1 MRSHELIGS
10 LVLLVLMVL
19 PAGCTN
25 GPTLIIN
32 SHIDYNKAVRQ
43 VMNEELLLNIVRM
56 RYAEAPQFVAVSS
69 INTQF
74 ETTTGLG
81 SDIGWLDEIQG
92 PASWGVEGSL
102 AFKDNPTISITPR
115 QGEEVAKQLLSP
127 IDPQTIAY
135 LSGAGYRLDN
145 IFALLVENANGVRS
159 YTAAGT
165 LPTRAG
171 DPEFGELLAA
181 IHVLE
186 EENDI
191 VCGFLKAYDDY
202 DGTVSQDQ
210 LQPSDYLAAIQSG
223 KRWRP
228 IDPGS
233 DDWALHTYELEP
245 VIWISKD
252 GQASEAGQVVM
263 NLLNLDPEEP
273 FYWLDNLKFQDPPTS
288 STDSLRVRMRSFYGV
303 MNLLSLAVEIPPG
316 DLQAELVLPGTDE
329 QIYDV
334 VIEGFLDVALHVHE
348 ANNPPPHAWVAVKT
362 RGYWFYIDDSELS
375 SKRTF
380 TLAIELLNLQI
391 SDDDKANSAPILT
404 IPIG

>member
-1 MRSHELIGS
+1 MRSNRLIGPLLI
-10 LVLLVLMVL
+10 LVAMVL
-19 PAGCTN
+19 PTGCTN
-25 GPTLIIN
+25 GPELIVN

-56 RYAEAPQFVAVSS
+56 RYAEAPQFVTVSS

-74 ETTTGLG
+74 ETTSGG
-81 SDIGWLDEIQG
+81 SGEVGWADGIQG

-102 AFKDNPTISITPR
+102 SFRDNPTISITPR
-115 QGEEVAKQLLSP
+115 QGEELAKQLLGP
-127 IDPQTIAY
+127 IDPKTIAY
-135 LSGAGYRLDN
+135 LSSAGYRLDH

-165 LPTRAG
+165 LPARGG
-171 DPEFGELLAA
+171 DPEFGDLLKA

-191 VCGFLKAYDDY
+191 ICGFLKAYDDY
-202 DGTVSQDQ
+202 DGTVSKDD

-228 IDPGS
+228 LK
-233 DDWALHTYELEP
+233 DDHDAWALHTYQLEP
-245 VIWISKD
+245 VIWISKA
-252 GQASEAGQVVM
+252 GQASDAGRVVM
-263 NLLNLDPEEP
+263 DLLQLDPDEP
-273 FYWLDNLKFQDPPTS
+273 FFWLDNLKFQEPPTTI
-288 STDSLRVRMRSFYGV
+288 TDSVRVRMRSFYGV
-303 MNLLSLAVEIPPG
+303 MNLLSLAVEIPTE
-316 DLQAELVLPGTDE
+316 DFQANKALPSAEEEIYYLVVK
-329 QIYDV
+329 Q
-334 VIEGFLDVALHVHE
+334 FLDVALHVHE
-348 ANNPPPHAWVAVKT
+348 SNNPPKHAWVAVKS
-362 RGYWFYIDDSELS
+362 RGYWFYIDDTELS

-391 SDDDKANSAPILT
+391 SGEEKGSSAPILT